1 MGEAHGEGSESQGL
15 TASGLQ
21 RKLQTRL
28 GPQKAFLLALALLKM
43 DSLESTRF
51 WRRELVFQVWVEKLF
66 SHLCRALNVT
76 LQPRLGFKSPLAQSP
91 PKSAPAEQTQ
101 L

>member
-15 TASGLQ
+15 TVSGLQ

-51 WRRELVFQVWVEKLF
+51 WRRELVFQV
-66 SHLCRALNVT
+66 
-76 LQPRLGFKSPLAQSP
+76 
-91 PKSAPAEQTQ
+91 
-101 L
+101 